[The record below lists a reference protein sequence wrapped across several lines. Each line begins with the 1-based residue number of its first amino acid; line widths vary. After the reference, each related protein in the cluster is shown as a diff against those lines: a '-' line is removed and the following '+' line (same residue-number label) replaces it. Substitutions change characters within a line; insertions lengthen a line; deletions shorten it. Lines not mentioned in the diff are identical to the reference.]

1 MTSLQS
7 FRRVLIVADES
18 ADWIV
23 AGLRQLERLAL
34 SIDEFALENKET
46 APVLVSIL
54 WRPDLD
60 QSQRWTPTNDR
71 LTRVAF
77 TTDPDGEPFDLVL
90 HTRLF
95 LYRKAIRPLLEASVP
110 LENNCRGFEP
120 SSCSGASAKRQD
132 VAKIEENAHAEA
144 ETERRF
150 IEAPLQKTLP
160 PNGGTD
166 SWKVYCRLVE
176 ALPHFREGAWEYI
189 TNGDQID
196 GVEIRFLRG
205 SGKTQDG
212 IVSRYLNRPI
222 SRRVTRLFLRFPTTP
237 NGWTWS
243 IFTIPLLALLI
254 LFQGTYWS
262 FVWGLVLYQLFSILD
277 GCDGEI
283 ARAKYLESE
292 AGRRF
297 DAFCDV
303 LSNILLVLGLGGGL
317 SRQAAFAGSSGWFY
331 LLEGLAAAALIG
343 LNESWLE
350 MKNSGSAPEKPVSL
364 DESLYPRHRE
374 LVKRSGLL
382 AFGENFATW
391 LIQLTKRDVAIL
403 LFLFLALIGLPALI
417 LHLLVIVTVVTLA
430 LSLKSSSRS

>member
-60 QSQRWTPTNDR
+60 RSQRWTPTNDR

-77 TTDPDGEPFDLVL
+77 TTERNGEPFDLVL

-110 LENNCRGFEP
+110 LE
-120 SSCSGASAKRQD
+120 
-132 VAKIEENAHAEA
+132 
-144 ETERRF
+144 
-150 IEAPLQKTLP
+150 TLP
-160 PNGGTD
+160 PNGETD
-166 SWKVYCRLVE
+166 SWKIYGRLVE
-176 ALPHFREGAWEYI
+176 ALPPFREGAWEYI

-196 GVEIRFLRG
+196 EIEIRFLRG
-205 SGKTQDG
+205 SGKSQDG

-243 IFTIPLLALLI
+243 IFTLPLLALLI

-292 AGRRF
+292 PGRRL

-317 SRQAAFAGSSGWFY
+317 SRQAALAGSSEWFY

-350 MKNSGSAPEKPVSL
+350 MKNSGSAREKPASL

-403 LFLFLALIGLPALI
+403 FFLFLALIGLPALI
-417 LHLLVIVTVVTLA
+417 LHLLLIVTVVTLA